1 MGHSYWQTNYT
12 EKLVV
17 RNGNIYRVIS
27 AQYKDRKKLEVLYQS
42 VNSNKVFIRNLDC
55 KMICGWVYYDPQ
67 DKDRNYWSSNC
78 GKPYGIDEWW
88 VCACNCSLTG
98 KSSQDYDRLEAVI
111 LSSKQ
116 KDFIYSFRAYRQ
128 AHSNRSEI
136 SISQIFELL
145 QMWTKHPQNEFLI
158 KLGYYKLALSK
169 TLLTM
174 SKNKQKDYIQYLVND
189 MSGYKGSKECL
200 NLTEL
205 KCLMNN
211 ITNYELFCSCCR
223 SLPLYHYLEKQ
234 KESVSYYKDYK
245 NLCIELGKDLTDNYW
260 LYPSNL
266 RERHNLVMEQVIAQR
281 NALEEAKEKEYDS
294 KLEKVVK
301 KLSKLNTTI
310 NGYEICVASSMK
322 DIREQADTLAQCL
335 ITNNYYEKYAQKKC
349 ILVFVKKGNERLAT
363 AEVFYNKNKPLGQ
376 FYGDERDR
384 NNCIPNK
391 RIKGAFNTWLNNV
404 YLTSNFARA

>member
-1 MGHSYWQTNYT
+1 MGHSYWQTKYT

-27 AQYKDRKKLEVLYQS
+27 AQYKDRNRLEVLYQC
-42 VNSNKVFIRNLDC
+42 VNSDKVYIRNLDC

-67 DKDRNYWSSNC
+67 DKDRNYWSNNC

-98 KSSQDYDRLEAVI
+98 KSVQDFDRLEAVV
-111 LSSKQ
+111 LASKQ
-116 KDFIYSFRAYRQ
+116 KDFIYSLRAYRK
-128 AHSNRSEI
+128 AHSNCDEI

-145 QMWTKHPQNEFLI
+145 QMWTKYPQCEFLI

-169 TLLTM
+169 TILTM
-174 SKNKQKDYIQYLVND
+174 SKSKQREYIQYLIND
-189 MSGYKGSKECL
+189 MKDYEHKATI

-211 ITNYELFCSCCR
+211 IKNYTLFCSCCR
-223 SLPLYHYLEKQ
+223 SLPLYYYLEKQ
-234 KESVSYYKDYK
+234 NESVEYYKDYK
-245 NLCIELGKDLTDNYW
+245 NLCIELGKDLTDDYW

-266 RERHNLVMEQVIAQR
+266 RERHNLVMEQVRAKR
-281 NALEEAKEKEYDS
+281 NALEEAKEKAFDM
-294 KLEKVVK
+294 KLEKIVN

-310 NGYEICVASSMK
+310 NGYEISVASSMK
-322 DIREQADTLAQCL
+322 DIREQADTLSQCL
-335 ITNNYYEKYAQKKC
+335 ITNNYYEKYADKKC
-349 ILVFVKKGNERLAT
+349 ILVFVKKGEERLAT
-363 AEVFYNKNKPLGQ
+363 AEVFYNKTKPLGQ

-384 NNCIPNK
+384 DNCIPNK
-391 RIKGAFNTWLNNV
+391 EIKGAFNTWLNNI
-404 YLTSNFARA
+404 YLTSNLVRA